1 MHAKDTVLEY
11 KEGRREN
18 IGITSEQSNTS
29 PVSIDNNQF
38 SYSEL
43 DPTEQESEGDLSKED
58 ALVKHPT
65 PPPKVIARSFHWHYC
80 CIFNNCDVSVQP
92 SPSYSII
99 ICSVNT

>member
-11 KEGRREN
+11 KEGRRQN
-18 IGITSEQSNTS
+18 ILQNNRFAGLIGMPQLIAITSEQSNPS

-65 PPPKVIARSFHWHYC
+65 PPPR
-80 CIFNNCDVSVQP
+80 
-92 SPSYSII
+92 
-99 ICSVNT
+99 